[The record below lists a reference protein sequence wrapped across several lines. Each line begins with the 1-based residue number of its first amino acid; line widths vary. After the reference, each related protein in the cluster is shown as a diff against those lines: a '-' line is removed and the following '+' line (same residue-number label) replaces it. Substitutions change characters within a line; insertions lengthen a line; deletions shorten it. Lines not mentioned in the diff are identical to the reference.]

1 MRCINGK
8 KVVLWK
14 ISNIIITKKLNTN
27 MATADAMVIVILTS
41 TTMSTTM
48 KIITTNIT
56 ITSIICASR
65 LSRLLLRWS
74 C

>member
-1 MRCINGK
+1 
-8 KVVLWK
+8 
-14 ISNIIITKKLNTN
+14 

-41 TTMSTTM
+41 IIMSATM

-56 ITSIICASR
+56 IMSIICVSR
-65 LSRLLLRWS
+65 LSRLPLRWF